1 MIIPHSMPKIKSFI
15 RPLNLRPVVSAHLI
29 RLMAGFIDHR
39 GRMSAGQAAGVVASQ
54 ARHRASIGRFLRR
67 YGRHSGWLRGRFA
80 KPLLAASEAAE
91 KGIYVFI
98 LDATDVTQQ
107 GVKTENTFSTGN
119 RKPRK
124 ARLPRYS
131 KRRVARHSCHRH
143 VMGLLLKPSG
153 VRIPLYRPYYTPD
166 YCQARGILH
175 RTQADLGAELIAAV
189 DIPAGARVIVVG
201 DTAFEAKQIRAACD
215 ARGFKWIMPSNTER
229 VLAGDKPRTKVW
241 SLLANLPGNRYVKI
255 RLASKKTALASQR
268 RVAGCRCGSKRKIP
282 TYYVH
287 EERRRVHSLG
297 DTRLVFSTKTK
308 PQSDQPIPRD
318 QAKIL
323 LTNDFELSVEQ
334 IVALYALRWQIEL
347 FFKELKSHLGLH
359 HYRFRR
365 FEQVEAW
372 VEVCLITFIYLEW
385 IRCQGLRKASSATDR
400 KRWERGR
407 TYGLATAVRQSVA
420 QAELLEIHRCTQTK
434 SGQRRLRKMLQSAL
448 PTEYQMSL

>member
-1 MIIPHSMPKIKSFI
+1 
-15 RPLNLRPVVSAHLI
+15 
-29 RLMAGFIDHR
+29 
-39 GRMSAGQAAGVVASQ
+39 
-54 ARHRASIGRFLRR
+54 
-67 YGRHSGWLRGRFA
+67 
-80 KPLLAASEAAE
+80 
-91 KGIYVFI
+91 
-98 LDATDVTQQ
+98 
-107 GVKTENTFSTGN
+107 
-119 RKPRK
+119 
-124 ARLPRYS
+124 
-131 KRRVARHSCHRH
+131 
-143 VMGLLLKPSG
+143 
-153 VRIPLYRPYYTPD
+153 
-166 YCQARGILH
+166 
-175 RTQADLGAELIAAV
+175 LGAELIHAV
-189 DIPAGARVIVVG
+189 NIPAGARVVVVG

-318 QAKIL
+318 RAKIL

-372 VEVCLITFIYLEW
+372 VEACLITFIYLEW
-385 IRCQGLRKASSATDR
+385 IRCQGLKKASSATDR
-400 KRWERGR
+400 QRWERGR

-448 PTEYQMSL
+448 PTEYRLSL